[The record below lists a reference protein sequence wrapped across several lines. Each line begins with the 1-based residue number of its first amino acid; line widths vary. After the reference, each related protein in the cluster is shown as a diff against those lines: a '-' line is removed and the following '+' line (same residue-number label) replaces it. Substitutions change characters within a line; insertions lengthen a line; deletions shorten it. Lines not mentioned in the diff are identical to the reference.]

1 MKNLIKF
8 LAVLVLIFGYTSCD
22 ELDKLTEVDLST
34 TVTKNIPVTVDD
46 GAGLS
51 VDISNS
57 INSIDINIGDYIDS
71 AYLSK
76 IEEVKINSM
85 TYKVIN
91 FSGDTAGVMTANLTA
106 DGVTLD
112 THTDVIVSNVVG
124 EMYPIDDTAKLTTIA
139 NNLKNSSNDVVFA
152 VSGTSINDGG
162 MTFTIEITLNLKITA
177 DAL

>member
-34 TVTKNIPVTVDD
+34 TVTKNISVTVDD
-46 GAGLS
+46 GLGSS
-51 VDISNS
+51 VNIS
-57 INSIDINIGDYIDS
+57 NSIDINIGDYIDS
-71 AYLSK
+71 DYLSK

-91 FSGDTAGVMTANLTA
+91 FSGDQTGEMTANLTA

-112 THTDVIVSNVVG
+112 THTDVIVFNVVG
-124 EMYPIDDTAKLTTIA
+124 EMYTIDDTAKLTTIA

>member
-34 TVTKNIPVTVDD
+34 TVTKNISVTVDD
-46 GAGLS
+46 GLGSS
-51 VDISNS
+51 VNIS
-57 INSIDINIGDYIDS
+57 NSIDINIGDYIDS
-71 AYLSK
+71 DYLSK

-85 TYKVIN
+85 SYKVIN

-124 EMYPIDDTAKLTTIA
+124 EMYTIDDTAKLTTIA

>member
-34 TVTKNIPVTVDD
+34 TVTKNISVTVDD
-46 GAGLS
+46 GLGSS
-51 VDISNS
+51 VNIS
-57 INSIDINIGDYIDS
+57 NSIDINIGDYIDS
-71 AYLSK
+71 DYLSK

-91 FSGDTAGVMTANLTA
+91 FSGDQTGEMTANLTA

-124 EMYPIDDTAKLTTIA
+124 EMYTIDDTAKLTTIA